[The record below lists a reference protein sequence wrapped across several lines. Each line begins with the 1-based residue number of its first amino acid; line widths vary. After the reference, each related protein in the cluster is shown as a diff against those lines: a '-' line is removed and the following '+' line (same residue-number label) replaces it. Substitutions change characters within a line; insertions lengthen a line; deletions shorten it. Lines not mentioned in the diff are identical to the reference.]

1 MYFLVLFVL
10 FSDRRRMLSVFL
22 FEEGYVRVQKSIES
36 ADVKWFKIFI
46 FYWRAYYEF
55 DLHESCR

>member
-1 MYFLVLFVL
+1 
-10 FSDRRRMLSVFL
+10 MLSVFL
-22 FEEGYVRVQKSIES
+22 FENGYVRVQKSIES